1 MAKKVIVRQ
10 EKRGC
15 LWWCGAML
23 LACVAIAALAY
34 AACIAAGVGLW
45 FLVRYCWRRLSE
57 QAPDSKFVQKMRSVP
72 PIARQV
78 GAGLACAVF
87 SLALMGGLSGAASAR
102 SGATSTQAPQT
113 TQTQQQA
120 DSADDAKK
128 TADEAPATEPD
139 SGLATGQTEPDSGDR
154 LSNLVVRFLDVGQG
168 DASLVEFPDGKT
180 MLIDTPT
187 GESSTVTSALA
198 ADGRGSIDWLVATH
212 PDADHIGG
220 LDGVIGAVEVG
231 SVWAPEV
238 NSPTQTYTRFLTA
251 VANKGLV
258 IEPAYAGRRIAEG
271 DSYTVDIPWPQQ
283 GVTYGE
289 DNSYSAILKVAY
301 GENTFLFTGDA
312 PVEAQDEAVD
322 GHVDA
327 LKVSHH
333 GSASGLN
340 AALAAKLS
348 PTIAVLSYGKN
359 SYGHPTQVVL
369 DALAAASA
377 RVLGT
382 YVNGTVTVTSDG
394 RDVSASAEREGDV
407 AAASQDAGASSQGLG
422 GTGDDGSGAV
432 ERPGSGDVG
441 SGPGTSAQDQAATS
455 ADADETVVVTP
466 KGKKYHLPDCR
477 TLSRSKN
484 LTELTKAQAQSQGY
498 GPCGVCNP

>member
-1 MAKKVIVRQ
+1 M
-10 EKRGC
+10 
-15 LWWCGAML
+15 
-23 LACVAIAALAY
+23 
-34 AACIAAGVGLW
+34 
-45 FLVRYCWRRLSE
+45 
-57 QAPDSKFVQKMRSVP
+57 
-72 PIARQV
+72 
-78 GAGLACAVF
+78 
-87 SLALMGGLSGAASAR
+87 
-102 SGATSTQAPQT
+102 
-113 TQTQQQA
+113 
-120 DSADDAKK
+120 
-128 TADEAPATEPD
+128 
-139 SGLATGQTEPDSGDR
+139 
-154 LSNLVVRFLDVGQG
+154 
-168 DASLVEFPDGKT
+168 
-180 MLIDTPT
+180 
-187 GESSTVTSALA
+187 
-198 ADGRGSIDWLVATH
+198 
-212 PDADHIGG
+212 
-220 LDGVIGAVEVG
+220 
-231 SVWAPEV
+231 
-238 NSPTQTYTRFLTA
+238 
-251 VANKGLV
+251 
-258 IEPAYAGRRIAEG
+258 
-271 DSYTVDIPWPQQ
+271 
-283 GVTYGE
+283 TYGE
-289 DNSYSAILKVAY
+289 DNSYSAILKVTY

-359 SYGHPTQVVL
+359 SYGHPTQAVL
-369 DALAAASA
+369 DALASSGA
-377 RVLGT
+377 RVFGT

-432 ERPGSGDVG
+432 ERSGSGDVG
-441 SGPGTSAQDQAATS
+441 SGASAQDQAATS

-484 LTELTKAQAQSQGY
+484 LTELTKAQTQSQGY

>member
-1 MAKKVIVRQ
+1 M
-10 EKRGC
+10 
-15 LWWCGAML
+15 
-23 LACVAIAALAY
+23 
-34 AACIAAGVGLW
+34 
-45 FLVRYCWRRLSE
+45 
-57 QAPDSKFVQKMRSVP
+57 
-72 PIARQV
+72 
-78 GAGLACAVF
+78 
-87 SLALMGGLSGAASAR
+87 
-102 SGATSTQAPQT
+102 
-113 TQTQQQA
+113 
-120 DSADDAKK
+120 
-128 TADEAPATEPD
+128 
-139 SGLATGQTEPDSGDR
+139 
-154 LSNLVVRFLDVGQG
+154 
-168 DASLVEFPDGKT
+168 
-180 MLIDTPT
+180 
-187 GESSTVTSALA
+187 
-198 ADGRGSIDWLVATH
+198 
-212 PDADHIGG
+212 
-220 LDGVIGAVEVG
+220 
-231 SVWAPEV
+231 
-238 NSPTQTYTRFLTA
+238 
-251 VANKGLV
+251 ANKGLV
-258 IEPAYAGRRIAEG
+258 IEPAYAGRRIAGG

-301 GENTFLFTGDA
+301 GENTFLFTGDV

-322 GHVDA
+322 GHMDA

-455 ADADETVVVTP
+455 ADADETVVVSP

>member
-34 AACIAAGVGLW
+34 AACIASGVGLW

-87 SLALMGGLSGAASAR
+87 SLALMGGVPGAASAR

-168 DASLVEFPDGKT
+168 DASL
-180 MLIDTPT
+180 
-187 GESSTVTSALA
+187 
-198 ADGRGSIDWLVATH
+198 ATH

-301 GENTFLFTGDA
+301 GENTFLFTGDV

-407 AAASQDAGASSQGLG
+407 AVASQDAGASSQGLG